1 MRILLTGATGF
12 IGWRLT
18 SLLIERGHELFCLL
32 RPGTPC
38 VAGAM
43 PVPCDLARD
52 TTIEAFPSVDTVIHL
67 AQSHQYRNFPAAAED
82 VLAVNT
88 LATARLLDRAR
99 KSGVRRFI
107 LASTASV
114 YSARCDPCQEDA
126 RLQPDD
132 FYAATKVAAEALLR
146 PYGRHYLTCA
156 LRLFTPYGPGQ
167 RNRLI
172 PTLIERVR
180 ERRPVTL
187 DGVEGG
193 LRLSVTYVDDVVATF
208 QAAAEEGWHGTYN
221 VAAPEPTCVRDIATT
236 IGEVL
241 AVVPIFERTGR
252 PEPSPLIADLNRLAT
267 VRDLDKFRSLDEG
280 IGRTLTEGR

>member
-1 MRILLTGATGF
+1 MRILLAGATGF
-12 IGWRLT
+12 IGRRLT

-38 VAGAM
+38 VAGAV
-43 PVPCDLARD
+43 PLPCDLARH

-88 LATARLLDRAR
+88 LATARLLDRALEG
-99 KSGVRRFI
+99 GVRRFI

-114 YSARCDPCQEDA
+114 YSARLDSCQEDA
-126 RLQPDD
+126 PLQPDD

-193 LRLSVTYVDDVVATF
+193 LRLSVTYVDDVAATF

-236 IGEVL
+236 IGRSL
-241 AVVPIFERTGR
+241 GIAPIFERTGR

-267 VRDLDKFRSLDEG
+267 VRNLDKFRSLDEG
-280 IGRTLTEGR
+280 IGRTLGEGH

>member
-43 PVPCDLARD
+43 PLPCDLARD

-99 KSGVRRFI
+99 ESGVRRFI

-114 YSARCDPCQEDA
+114 YSARCDLCQEDA
-126 RLQPDD
+126 PLQPDD

-156 LRLFTPYGPGQ
+156 LRLFAPYGPGQ

-172 PTLIERVR
+172 PTLIERIR
-180 ERRPVTL
+180 DRRPVTL
-187 DGVEGG
+187 DGGESG
-193 LRLSVTYVDDVVATF
+193 LRLSVTYVDVVSAPF
-208 QAAAEEGWHGTYN
+208 RAASAEGWYGAYDAT
-221 VAAPEPTCVRDIATT
+221 APEPTSVRDIATT
-236 IGEVL
+236 IVRSLGI
-241 AVVPIFERTGR
+241 APIFERTGR
-252 PEPSPLIADLNRLAT
+252 AEPSPLIADLNRLAT
-267 VRDLDKFRSLDEG
+267 VRNLDKFRSLDEG
-280 IGRTLTEGR
+280 IGRTLTAAP

>member
-12 IGWRLT
+12 IGSRLT

-32 RPGTPC
+32 RPGAPC
-38 VAGAM
+38 AAGAT
-43 PVPCDLARD
+43 PLPCDLARY
-52 TTIEAFPSVDTVIHL
+52 TAIETFPSVDTVIHL

-82 VLAVNT
+82 ILAVNT

-99 KSGVRRFI
+99 QGGVRRFI

-114 YSARCDPCQEDA
+114 YSVRCDPCQEDA
-126 RLQPDD
+126 PLQPDD

-146 PYGRHYLTCA
+146 PYARHYLTCA

-172 PTLIERVR
+172 PTLIDRVR
-180 ERRPVTL
+180 ERGPITL

-193 LRLSVTYVDDVVATF
+193 LRLSVTYVDDVAATF

-236 IGEVL
+236 IGRSLGVT
-241 AVVPIFERTGR
+241 PIFERTGR
-252 PEPSPLIADLNRLAT
+252 PEPAPLIADLNRFAT
-267 VRDLDKFRSLDEG
+267 VRGPDKFRSLDEG
-280 IGRTLTEGR
+280 IGRTLTKGQ